1 MASNVEYIEKR
12 NTHIN
17 DRLSSPAEEIRLYY
31 HAHLRDLPLK
41 TLAPRLLDPG
51 SDLQGS
57 VTRCLFTSSHLAHIG
72 FHECRACAG
81 PILKA
86 PTLQLARQ
94 MGADLQL
101 AVHPLLLRCRAK
113 HNIRC
118 SPDKASW
125 CLPLELWN
133 LIALEA
139 EGSGFG
145 RSQ

>member
-1 MASNVEYIEKR
+1 MLPSRLVLAIVASSGEYIEKR

-57 VTRCLFTSSHLAHIG
+57 VTRCLFTHIG

-101 AVHPLLLRCRAK
+101 AVHPFATTVSR
-113 HNIRC
+113 
-118 SPDKASW
+118 KAQHS
-125 CLPLELWN
+125 LQP
-133 LIALEA
+133 
-139 EGSGFG
+139 
-145 RSQ
+145 R